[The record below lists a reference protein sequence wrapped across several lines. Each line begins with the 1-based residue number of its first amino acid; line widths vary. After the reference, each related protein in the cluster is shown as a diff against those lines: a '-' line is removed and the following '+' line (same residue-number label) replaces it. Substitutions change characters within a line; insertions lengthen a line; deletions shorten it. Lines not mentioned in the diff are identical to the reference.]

1 MRDLSA
7 TLRLQFH
14 RDFTLDDATGLVDY
28 FADLGISHVYAS
40 PLLTARPGSMH
51 GYDVIDPTRINP
63 ELGGEPALRRFVEAL
78 RGRNMGLILDIVSNH
93 MAVGGSGNAWWLDV
107 LEWGRRSPYAQ
118 FFDIQWNSPDPLL
131 EGQLLVPFLGSD
143 YGEALQQGT
152 VVLRLDID
160 NGAFHAEHYEHR
172 FPITPPS
179 YGEILRLT
187 DHPELRSLA
196 QHFDALKTAPAPYQT
211 ARELRADLARLL
223 EDSATRQTLEAALQH
238 YDGTTEEGFKRLHSL
253 LERQNYR
260 LASWRTAGDDINWR
274 RFFDIN
280 ELGGL
285 RVERP
290 VVFEETHAK
299 IFELIS
305 EGLVDGLRIDH
316 VDGLANPRGYCRR
329 LRRRVDRLNA
339 ARPAEA
345 AQDHVP
351 IYVEKILAEGEHLH
365 DDWGVDGTTGYE
377 FMNQVSLLQHDPAG
391 KTVLCELWSET
402 TERPADFMEEVRLAR
417 QLVLT
422 GPLAG
427 DFETVAQ
434 ALLQVARYDVM
445 TRDIT
450 LGAIRR
456 ALLELIVHF
465 PVYRTYIGAHG
476 RREADEPFFQRAL
489 AGARTT
495 LGEADWPLLDHL
507 DRWLGGQSLRT
518 LPPGPARRL
527 RRYAC
532 TRFQQLTSPA
542 AAKAVEDTACYR
554 SGALLSRNDVGFD
567 PQTFSASVDSFHA
580 ECVARAEHFPRN
592 LLTTATHDH
601 KRGED
606 TRARMT
612 VLSERAE
619 WYASKVRHW
628 RQLAYGLRQSLPDG
642 PAPSPADEMLLYQ
655 ILLGSWPLDLSPDD
669 KPGLERYCERIV
681 KWQEKALREAKLRTT
696 WTDPNAEY
704 ESACQ
709 AYTRALLLD
718 EQARTL
724 REDIAAAA
732 AELAP
737 AGALNSLVQT
747 LLRMTTPGVP
757 DLYQGADYW
766 DFSLVDP
773 DNRRPVDYD
782 SRRQQLDPDAQ
793 PAELLQHWKDGRI
806 KQWLITRTLKLRRTL
821 PHLFTE
827 GRYIP
832 LKAEGEQAEHLV
844 AFAREWQGH
853 WLIVVAARLSS
864 SLLGDSPTPQIA
876 AERWKDTRVVLPE
889 ALSGHV
895 FERLFDT
902 NTVRARQAVLNME
915 EVLQPLPLAV
925 LQLSISS
932 TGESER

>member
-1 MRDLSA
+1 MRDLNA

-14 RDFTLDDATGLVDY
+14 RDFTLDHATALVDY
-28 FADLGISHVYAS
+28 FAELGISHIYAS

-63 ELGGEPALRRFVEAL
+63 ELGGEPALRRLVDAL
-78 RGRNMGLILDIVSNH
+78 RAKGMGLILDIVSNH

-143 YGEALQQGT
+143 YGEALQDGKIP
-152 VVLRLDID
+152 VKLDVET
-160 NGAFHAEHYEHR
+160 GALYAEHYEHR

-187 DHPELRSLA
+187 DNQELRALA
-196 QHFDALKTAPAPYQT
+196 GHFDALKTEPSPYQT
-211 ARELRADLARLL
+211 ARRLRADLA
-223 EDSATRQTLEAALQH
+223 SALKNSETRQALEQALTH
-238 YDGTTEEGFKRLHSL
+238 YDSTTEEGFRRLHGL
-253 LERQNYR
+253 LERQHYR

-290 VVFEETHAK
+290 VVFEETHEK

-351 IYVEKILAEGEHLH
+351 IYVEKILAEGEHLP

-391 KTVLCELWSET
+391 KSTLCALWSET
-402 TERPADFMEEVRLAR
+402 AERPADFMEEVRQAR
-417 QLVLT
+417 QLVVT

-427 DFETVAQ
+427 DYETVAQ
-434 ALLQVARYDVM
+434 SLLQVARYDVM

-465 PVYRTYIGAHG
+465 PVYRTYIGARG
-476 RREADEPFFQRAL
+476 RRETDEPFFQRAL
-489 AGARTT
+489 AGAKTT
-495 LGEADWPLLDHL
+495 LAEADWPLLDLL
-507 DRWLGGQSLRT
+507 DRWLGGESLRS
-518 LPPGPARRL
+518 LPPGPARRI

-567 PQTFSASVDSFHA
+567 PQTFSAPVEAFHA
-580 ECVARAEHFPRN
+580 ECMERAEHFPRN

-612 VLSERAE
+612 VISERAE
-619 WYASKVRHW
+619 WFAAKVRHW
-628 RQLAYGLRQSLPDG
+628 RQLAYGQRQELADG
-642 PAPSPADEMLLYQ
+642 PAPSAGDEMLLFQ
-655 ILLGSWPLDLSPDD
+655 ILVSAWPLDLAVDD
-669 KPGLERYCERIV
+669 RQGLEAFCERLI
-681 KWQEKALREAKLRTT
+681 KWQEKAVREAKLRST
-696 WTDPNAEY
+696 WTDPNSDY

-709 AYTRALLLD
+709 QYLRALLLGD
-718 EQARTL
+718 ESKTL
-724 REDIAAAA
+724 RTDIAEAATS
-732 AELAP
+732 LAP
-737 AGALNSLVQT
+737 AGALNSLTQT

-773 DNRRPVDYD
+773 DNRRPVDFAA
-782 SRRQQLDPDAQ
+782 RRSSFNLDAD
-793 PAELLQHWKDGRI
+793 PAELLANWKDGRI
-806 KQWLITRTLKLRRTL
+806 KQWLIARTLRARRTE
-821 PHLFTE
+821 PKLFTE
-827 GRYIP
+827 GTYLP
-832 LKAEGEQAEHLV
+832 LKVEGEHADSLI
-844 AFAREWQGH
+844 AFARELNGT
-853 WLIVVAARLSS
+853 WLIVIAARLASG
-864 SLLGDSPTPQIA
+864 LMDDGQTPNVVP
-876 AERWKDTRVVLPE
+876 ERWGNTQVLLPD
-889 ALSGHV
+889 ALSGHAL
-895 FERLFDT
+895 ERLFDGM
-902 NTVRARQAVLNME
+902 TVTPKQAGLRAT
-915 EVLQPLPLAV
+915 EVLQQLPVAL
-925 LQLSISS
+925 LQVSISS

>member
-1 MRDLSA
+1 MKALSA

-14 RDFTLDDATGLVDY
+14 RGFTLDDATALVDY
-28 FADLGISHVYAS
+28 FAELGISHIYAS

-63 ELGGEPALRRFVEAL
+63 ELGGEPALRRLVEAL
-78 RGRNMGLILDIVSNH
+78 RSKGMGLILDIVSNH

-118 FFDIQWNSPDPLL
+118 FFDIEWNSPDPLL
-131 EGQLLVPFLGSD
+131 EGQLLVPFLGCD
-143 YGEALQQGT
+143 YGEALQNGL
-152 VVLRLDID
+152 VPLRLDIE
-160 NGAFHAEHYEHR
+160 NGALYAEHYEHR

-179 YGEILRLT
+179 YGEVLRTT
-187 DHPELRSLA
+187 DLPQLRALA
-196 QHFDALKTAPAPYQT
+196 QHFDALKTEPAPYQT
-211 ARELRADLARLL
+211 ARQLRAQLAQQL
-223 EDSATRQTLEAALQH
+223 EDSNTRQALEAALGH
-238 YDGTTEEGFKRLHSL
+238 YDSTTPEGFKRLHGL

-299 IFELIS
+299 IFELLA

-339 ARPAEA
+339 ARPPEA
-345 AQDHVP
+345 AQSHIP
-351 IYVEKILAEGEHLH
+351 IYVEKILAGGEHLH
-365 DDWGVDGTTGYE
+365 TDWGVDGTTGYE

-391 KTVLCELWSET
+391 QPVLCALWSET
-402 TERPADFMEEVRLAR
+402 AERPADFMEEVRQAR

-434 ALLQVARYDVM
+434 ALLQVARCDVM

-456 ALLELIVHF
+456 GLLELIIHF
-465 PVYRTYIGAHG
+465 PVYRTYIAARG
-476 RREADEPFFQRAL
+476 RREADEPFFQQAL

-495 LGEADWPLLDHL
+495 LAEADWPLLDHL
-507 DRWLGGQSLRT
+507 DRWLGGDSLRS
-518 LPPGPARRL
+518 LPPGPARKL

-554 SGALLSRNDVGFD
+554 SAALLSRNDVGFD
-567 PQTFSASVDSFHA
+567 PQHFSADVEAFHA
-580 ECVARAEHFPRN
+580 ECLQRAERFPRN
-592 LLTTATHDH
+592 LLATATHDH

-606 TRARMT
+606 TRARMA

-619 WYASKVRHW
+619 WFAAKVRHW
-628 RQLAYGLRQSLPDG
+628 RQLAYGQRRELAEG
-642 PAPSPADEMLLYQ
+642 TAPSAGDEMMLLQ
-655 ILLGSWPLDLSPDD
+655 ILLSTWPLDLAAEGDA
-669 KPGLERYCERIV
+669 KMREYCERIV
-681 KWQEKALREAKLRTT
+681 RWQEKALREAKLRTT
-696 WTDPNAEY
+696 WTDPNSEY
-704 ESACQ
+704 EGACRQ
-709 AYTRALLLD
+709 YVEALLFSD
-718 EQARTL
+718 ECRTL
-724 REDIAAAA
+724 RGDLAAAA
-732 AELAP
+732 LELAP
-737 AGALNSLVQT
+737 AGALNSLTQT

-773 DNRRPVDYD
+773 DNRRPVDFAA
-782 SRRQQLDPDAQ
+782 RRQSLDLGASAADLIAHWQDA
-793 PAELLQHWKDGRI
+793 RI
-806 KQWLITRTLKLRRTL
+806 KQWLIGRTLRLRRAQPQLFSAGSYL
-821 PHLFTE
+821 PL
-827 GRYIP
+827 RV
-832 LKAEGEQAEHLV
+832 EGEQAGRLI
-844 AFAREWQGH
+844 AFAREHDGA
-853 WLIVVAARLSS
+853 WLLVIAARLAS
-864 SLLGDSPTPQIA
+864 SLLGDATMPAIA
-876 AERWKDTRVVLPE
+876 AERWGDTRVVLPE
-889 ALSGHV
+889 ALSG
-895 FERLFDT
+895 RTLRPLFDT
-902 NTVRARQAVLNME
+902 DAVIATQPGLSVAQVLLN
-915 EVLQPLPLAV
+915 LPVAV
-925 LQLSISS
+925 FTMTESS
-932 TGESER
+932 PGESEL